1 MREDPRVIEPPS
13 RVPAAAWGLAW
24 ACLVGQLLLLGER
37 GAQSSDAVPLSMLL
51 GAILVAWVSH
61 GVLTGRT
68 VRLVLVSVLFAV
80 TAIFDLVALMDA
92 GIAGV
97 SGWPFVGLAASLVQ
111 LAALVAFTRTE
122 YFAWQRSRPRVPGP
136 PLGSLIAVAVVV
148 GILGGVTGSASDAPT
163 QISVN
168 L

>member
-1 MREDPRVIEPPS
+1 MIEPPT

-24 ACLVGQLLLLGER
+24 SCLVGQLLLLGER

-51 GAILVAWVSH
+51 GAVLVAWVSH

-68 VRLVLVSVLFAV
+68 GRLVLVWVLFVV
-80 TAIFDLVALMDA
+80 TAIGDGVALLD
-92 GIAGV
+92 GGLSGV
-97 SGWPFVGLAASLVQ
+97 TGWPFVRLTASLVQ
-111 LAALVAFTRTE
+111 IVALVWFTRTE

-148 GILGGVTGSASDAPT
+148 GILGGVTGSAADAPT